1 MTENRNRRVSLWVWS
16 TVLVCVV
23 AGAIWLGIGIG
34 RTSERNRVYKVL
46 EMQAYNDGTTN
57 VDMVEYAREMAAMEQ
72 YMAGEDK
79 MMQTIAFVRNY
90 YVDPIK
96 LDTIYEKAIPAL
108 LSELDP
114 HSEYIPAKMFAEV
127 NESLEGEFD
136 GIGIV
141 FNASTDTITVLSVIP
156 SGPSS
161 EAGVRPGDRIVKING
176 RTVAGQKIPQDSM
189 VKMMR
194 GKRGTRVKLGVKRAS
209 LDELVDIEVTRA
221 PIEIH
226 SIETAFILDEKSKI
240 GFVRL
245 SQFSR
250 TSHSEMRSAIAKL
263 REEGMRALIVDL
275 RGNGG
280 GFLDQAILIAN
291 EFLPDKSLIVYTE
304 DRFGEQIKEYSR
316 GNGNSTDVEIA
327 ILVDE
332 TSASSSEILAGAI
345 QDNDRGVIIGRRT
358 FGKGLVQSQI
368 PFADGSAIRL
378 TVARYYTPSGRSIQR
393 PYTNG
398 DEMAYHMDIIDRY
411 NRNEF
416 FSADSIHFDKSQ
428 KFKTKSGRT
437 VYGGGGIMPDVF
449 IPLDTVGMSDYY
461 HKVWNTNVLYRYTV
475 DFTDRH
481 RAEMDKITTLA
492 ELDALLAQSNLLSD
506 FIAYAERNGVER
518 DDEGIAISRE
528 IIEAQLRAY
537 IGRNALH
544 DDAGFY
550 YNIYPIDNT
559 LKRAVA
565 ELETRLKKSKKKR

>member
-1 MTENRNRRVSLWVWS
+1 MSENRVKRVSSLLWS
-16 TVLVCVV
+16 AVLVSVV
-23 AGAIWLGIGIG
+23 AGAIWFGIGLG
-34 RTSERNRVYKVL
+34 RSSERARIQELMV
-46 EMQAYNDGTTN
+46 ENDGTTN
-57 VDMVEYAREMAAMEQ
+57 VDMAEYAREMAAMEQ
-72 YMAGEDK
+72 YLAGDDK
-79 MMQTIAFVRNY
+79 LLQTIAFVRNY
-90 YVDPIK
+90 YVDPIQ

-114 HSEYIPAKMFAEV
+114 HSEYIPAKMFSEV

-156 SGPSS
+156 KGPSS
-161 EAGVRPGDRIVKING
+161 EAGVRPGDRIVKIDG
-176 RTVAGQKIPQDSM
+176 RVVAGQKIPQDSM
-189 VKMMR
+189 VRLMR
-194 GKRGTRVKLGVKRAS
+194 GKRGTRVMLGVKRAA
-209 LDELVDIEVTRA
+209 LDELVSIEVTRA

-226 SIETAFILDEKSKI
+226 SIETSFMLDNEAKI

-245 SQFSR
+245 SQFAR
-250 TSHSEMRSAIAKL
+250 TSYSEMRNAIMKL
-263 REEGMRALIVDL
+263 REEGLRGIIIDL

-291 EFLPDKSLIVYTE
+291 EFLPENSLIVYTE

-316 GNGNSTDVEIA
+316 GNGGSTDLEIA

-416 FSADSIHFDKSQ
+416 FSADSIHFDESQ
-428 KFKTKSGRT
+428 KFKTVGGRT

-449 IPLDTVGMSDYY
+449 MPLDTVGMSDYY
-461 HKVWNTNVLYRYTV
+461 RKVWNTNVLYRYTME
-475 DFTDRH
+475 FTDRH
-481 RAEMDKITTLA
+481 RAEMDAVSSLA
-492 ELDALLAQSNLLSD
+492 ELDTLLSRGD
-506 FIAYAERNGVER
+506 LVENFVAYAERNGVER
-518 DDEGIAISRE
+518 DDVGLAMSRD

-550 YNIYPIDNT
+550 YNIYPIDKT
-559 LKRAVA
+559 MQRAVK
-565 ELETRLKKSKKKR
+565 ELRTKLNKSKKKR

>member
-1 MTENRNRRVSLWVWS
+1 MSENRVKRVSSLLWS
-16 TVLVCVV
+16 AVLVSVV
-23 AGAIWLGIGIG
+23 AGAIWFGIGLG
-34 RTSERNRVYKVL
+34 RSSERARIQEL
-46 EMQAYNDGTTN
+46 MAENDGTTN
-57 VDMVEYAREMAAMEQ
+57 VDMAEYAREMAAMEQ
-72 YMAGEDK
+72 YLAGDDK
-79 MMQTIAFVRNY
+79 LLQTIAFVRNY
-90 YVDPIK
+90 YVDPIQ

-114 HSEYIPAKMFAEV
+114 HSEYIPAKMFSEV

-156 SGPSS
+156 KGPSS
-161 EAGVRPGDRIVKING
+161 EAGVRPGDRIVKIDG
-176 RTVAGQKIPQDSM
+176 RVVAGQKIPQDSM
-189 VKMMR
+189 VRLMR
-194 GKRGTRVKLGVKRAS
+194 GKRGTRVMLGVKRAS

-226 SIETAFILDEKSKI
+226 SIETSFMLDNEAKI

-245 SQFSR
+245 SQFAR
-250 TSHSEMRSAIAKL
+250 TSYSEMRNAIMKL
-263 REEGMRALIVDL
+263 REQGLRGIIIDL

-291 EFLPDKSLIVYTE
+291 EFLPENSLIVYTE

-316 GNGNSTDVEIA
+316 GNGGSTDLEVA

-368 PFADGSAIRL
+368 PFTDGSAIRL

-416 FSADSIHFDKSQ
+416 FSADSIHFDESQ
-428 KFKTKSGRT
+428 KFKTKGGRT

-449 IPLDTVGMSDYY
+449 MPLDTVGMSDYY
-461 HKVWNTNVLYRYTV
+461 RKVWNTNVLYRYTME
-475 DFTDRH
+475 FTDRH
-481 RAEMDKITTLA
+481 RAEMDAVSSLA
-492 ELDALLAQSNLLSD
+492 ELDTLLSRGD
-506 FIAYAERNGVER
+506 LVENFVAYAERNGVER
-518 DDEGIAISRE
+518 DDVGLAMSRE

-550 YNIYPIDNT
+550 YNIYPIDKT
-559 LKRAVA
+559 MQRAVK
-565 ELETRLKKSKKKR
+565 ELRTKLNKSKKKR

>member
-1 MTENRNRRVSLWVWS
+1 MSENRVKRVSSLLWS
-16 TVLVCVV
+16 AVLVSVV
-23 AGAIWLGIGIG
+23 AGAIWFGIGLG
-34 RTSERNRVYKVL
+34 RSSERARIQEL
-46 EMQAYNDGTTN
+46 MAENDGTTN
-57 VDMVEYAREMAAMEQ
+57 VDMAEYAREMAAMEQ
-72 YMAGEDK
+72 YLAGDDK
-79 MMQTIAFVRNY
+79 LLQTIAFVRNY
-90 YVDPIK
+90 YVDPIQ

-114 HSEYIPAKMFAEV
+114 HSEYIPAKMFSEV

-156 SGPSS
+156 KGPSS
-161 EAGVRPGDRIVKING
+161 EAGVRPGDRIVKIDG
-176 RTVAGQKIPQDSM
+176 RVVAGQKIPQDSM
-189 VKMMR
+189 VRLMR
-194 GKRGTRVKLGVKRAS
+194 GKRGTRVMLGVKRAA

-226 SIETAFILDEKSKI
+226 SIETSFMLDSEAKI

-245 SQFSR
+245 SQFAR
-250 TSHSEMRSAIAKL
+250 TSYSEMRNAIMKL
-263 REEGMRALIVDL
+263 REEGLRGIIIDL

-291 EFLPDKSLIVYTE
+291 EFLPENSLIVYTE

-316 GNGNSTDVEIA
+316 GNGGSTDLEIA

-368 PFADGSAIRL
+368 PFTDGSAIRL

-416 FSADSIHFDKSQ
+416 FSADSIHFDESQ
-428 KFKTKSGRT
+428 KFKTKGGRT

-449 IPLDTVGMSDYY
+449 MPLDTVGMSDYY
-461 HKVWNTNVLYRYTV
+461 RKVWNTNVLYRYTME
-475 DFTDRH
+475 FTDRH
-481 RAEMDKITTLA
+481 RAEMDAVSSLA
-492 ELDALLAQSNLLSD
+492 ELDALLSRGDLVEN
-506 FIAYAERNGVER
+506 FVAYAERNGVER
-518 DDEGIAISRE
+518 DDVGLAMSRD

-550 YNIYPIDNT
+550 YNIYPIDKT
-559 LKRAVA
+559 MQRAVK
-565 ELETRLKKSKKKR
+565 ELRTKLNKSKKKR

>member
-1 MTENRNRRVSLWVWS
+1 MLWS
-16 TVLVCVV
+16 AVLVSVV
-23 AGAIWLGIGIG
+23 AGAIWFGIGLG
-34 RTSERNRVYKVL
+34 RSSERARIQEL
-46 EMQAYNDGTTN
+46 MAENDGTTN
-57 VDMVEYAREMAAMEQ
+57 VDMAEYAREMAAMEQ
-72 YMAGEDK
+72 YLAGDDK
-79 MMQTIAFVRNY
+79 LLQTIAFVRNY
-90 YVDPIK
+90 YVDPIQ

-114 HSEYIPAKMFAEV
+114 HSEYIPAKMFSEV

-156 SGPSS
+156 KGPSS
-161 EAGVRPGDRIVKING
+161 EAGVRPGDRIVKIDG
-176 RTVAGQKIPQDSM
+176 RVVAGQKIPQDSM
-189 VKMMR
+189 VRLMR
-194 GKRGTRVKLGVKRAS
+194 GKRGTRVMLGVKRAA

-226 SIETAFILDEKSKI
+226 SIETSFMLDSEAKI

-245 SQFSR
+245 SQFAR
-250 TSHSEMRSAIAKL
+250 TSYSEMRNAIMKL
-263 REEGMRALIVDL
+263 REEGLRGIIIDL

-291 EFLPDKSLIVYTE
+291 EFLPENSLIVYTE

-316 GNGNSTDVEIA
+316 GNGGSTDLEVA

-368 PFADGSAIRL
+368 PFTDGSAIRL

-416 FSADSIHFDKSQ
+416 FSADSIHFDESQ
-428 KFKTKSGRT
+428 KFKTKGGRT

-449 IPLDTVGMSDYY
+449 MPLDTVGMSDYY
-461 HKVWNTNVLYRYTV
+461 RKVWNTNVLYRYTME
-475 DFTDRH
+475 FTDRH
-481 RAEMDKITTLA
+481 RAEMDAVSSLA
-492 ELDALLAQSNLLSD
+492 ELDALLSSGDLVEN
-506 FIAYAERNGVER
+506 FVVYAERNGVER
-518 DDEGIAISRE
+518 DDVGLAMSRE

-550 YNIYPIDNT
+550 YNIYPIDKT
-559 LKRAVA
+559 MQRAVK
-565 ELETRLKKSKKKR
+565 ELRTKLNKSKKKR

>member
-1 MTENRNRRVSLWVWS
+1 MSENRVKRVSSLLWS
-16 TVLVCVV
+16 AVLVSVV
-23 AGAIWLGIGIG
+23 AGAIWFGIGLG
-34 RTSERNRVYKVL
+34 RSSERARIQEL
-46 EMQAYNDGTTN
+46 MAENDGTTN
-57 VDMVEYAREMAAMEQ
+57 VDMAEYAREMAAMEQ
-72 YMAGEDK
+72 YLAGDDK
-79 MMQTIAFVRNY
+79 LLQTIAFVRNY
-90 YVDPIK
+90 YVDPIQ

-114 HSEYIPAKMFAEV
+114 HSEYIPAKMFSEV

-156 SGPSS
+156 KGPSS
-161 EAGVRPGDRIVKING
+161 EAGVRPGDRIVKIDG
-176 RTVAGQKIPQDSM
+176 RVVAGQKIPQDSM
-189 VKMMR
+189 VRLMR
-194 GKRGTRVKLGVKRAS
+194 GKRGTRVKLGVKRAA

-226 SIETAFILDEKSKI
+226 SIETSFMLDNEAKI

-245 SQFSR
+245 SQFAR
-250 TSHSEMRSAIAKL
+250 TSYSEMRNAIMKL
-263 REEGMRALIVDL
+263 REEGLRGIIIDL

-291 EFLPDKSLIVYTE
+291 EFLPENSLIVYTE

-316 GNGNSTDVEIA
+316 GNGGSTDLEVA

-368 PFADGSAIRL
+368 PFTDGSAIRL

-416 FSADSIHFDKSQ
+416 FSADSIHFDESQ
-428 KFKTKSGRT
+428 KFKTVGGRT

-449 IPLDTVGMSDYY
+449 MPLDTVGMSDYY
-461 HKVWNTNVLYRYTV
+461 RKVWNTNVLYRYTME
-475 DFTDRH
+475 FTDRH
-481 RAEMDKITTLA
+481 RAEMDAVSSLA
-492 ELDALLAQSNLLSD
+492 ELDTLLSRGD
-506 FIAYAERNGVER
+506 LVENFVAYAERNGVER
-518 DDEGIAISRE
+518 DNVGLAMSRD

-550 YNIYPIDNT
+550 YNIYPIDKT
-559 LKRAVA
+559 MQRAVK
-565 ELETRLKKSKKKR
+565 ELRTKLNKSKKKR